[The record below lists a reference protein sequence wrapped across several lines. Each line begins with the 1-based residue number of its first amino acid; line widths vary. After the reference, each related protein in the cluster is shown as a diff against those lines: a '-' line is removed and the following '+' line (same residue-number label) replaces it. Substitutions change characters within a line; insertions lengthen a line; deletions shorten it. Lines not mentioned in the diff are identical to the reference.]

1 MVINVGLKDTA
12 AWLNAFEL
20 LSFEVLLTRISW
32 VHPDDSMYGENVL
45 LKFLD
50 AVSCGRWKGG
60 EKIGGRGEQPTTV
73 IV

>member
-45 LKFLD
+45 LNSLMLL
-50 AVSCGRWKGG
+50 AVVGEREERRLGGG
-60 EKIGGRGEQPTTV
+60 ENNQQQ
-73 IV
+73 